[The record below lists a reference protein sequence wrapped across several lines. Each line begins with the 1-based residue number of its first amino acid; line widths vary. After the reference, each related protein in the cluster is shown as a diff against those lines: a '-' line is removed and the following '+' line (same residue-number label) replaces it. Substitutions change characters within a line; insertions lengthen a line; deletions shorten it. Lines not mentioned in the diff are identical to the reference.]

1 MDKLSLKDT
10 IGAIRLQLTDSIRA
24 AQSEEL
30 RFEVG
35 EIALE
40 FEVQVER
47 TGEGTAGVKFWVV
60 ELGGKVGGSSSVTHR
75 VSMHLKPV
83 SSDGSPVITGVDQ
96 IPG

>member
-10 IGAIRLQLTDSIRA
+10 IGAIRRQLAESIRA
-24 AQSEEL
+24 AQGEEL

-40 FEVQVER
+40 FEVQIER
-47 TGEGTAGVKFWVV
+47 TAEGTGGVKFWVV

-83 SSDGSPVITGVDQ
+83 SSDGSPIITGVDQ